1 MPEKTTPEKVEAPNK
16 DNEQN
21 LSDKDKLRQLADEK
35 RRIAAKKRRRKK
47 IVKWSILTVLL
58 LAIAGGIAYGVYNLF
73 FIEEEIPDQTAFS
86 YRGPFQSSISGYG
99 QVKAN
104 RTEAVTVMARGE
116 LLELFVEEGSTVM
129 VGEPLYRV
137 DDTAVRE
144 AILTKEDELNAL
156 QASLD
161 AIYEKLASLDIHAPF
176 KGKLLDVRVS
186 VGDVVSEG
194 SEIAT
199 LVDDSRMRLKM
210 YFSYGYENDIKQGQT
225 ARVSIPATMSVVS
238 GKVDRIEKVRKVTQ
252 EGTVLFAVDIVL
264 DNPGALTEGME
275 AIAELTASDG
285 SLITPA
291 ESGVLEYN
299 RTEKITSAASGKVV
313 SMDMVEYYDY
323 NSGALLCRLEGISY
337 DEQIETL
344 NEQMGLK
351 TEEIAELQAQL
362 DAFNATAPISGTVM
376 SIAAQVGQVLE
387 PGTAV
392 LTISDT
398 SSMTVEINI
407 DERNINNIKVG
418 MGAELRQ
425 DTAEGSNFFFGMVE
439 SVALEGKYDY
449 GYAYFPAVIS
459 IQGGEGLYAGSSIYY
474 NIVSSSKD
482 DCILVP
488 IQAVKYTES
497 GTCVFVKAEEPPEG
511 AIELPEGIV
520 PDGYYAVP
528 VVTGIGDTS
537 VVEIV
542 EGIGD
547 GVELFLQPGIDP
559 NQGGGI
565 YY

>member
-238 GKVDRIEKVRKVTQ
+238 GKVV
-252 EGTVLFAVDIVL
+252 

-559 NQGGGI
+559 NQYGGI